1 MRRGAVNDLHSR
13 IKRSLLILLVLVNI
27 STIVA
32 CSQNLHHGLTEEQAN
47 EILVT
52 LDKNGIHGDKVT
64 EEGGETLAFTITVP
78 RRDAA
83 KAWQILRE
91 NNLPRPAARGFSEVF
106 GKTSLIPTAVEEKA
120 LYLQAITGE
129 LAKTIEAINGVVDA
143 RVHVVLPESD
153 VLKQELQGATTPKA
167 AVLIK
172 YRLDRNGNAPFNP
185 EDIRNLVANSIE
197 GLKPADVTVV
207 STAVMADKQ
216 PDMVYVGPLKLSKD
230 SRSPFLYLLGGFF
243 LLFIIVGVML
253 VMSTRNSMSLEKELK
268 KLQAAS
274 AQRAQLAKTAEK

>member
-1 MRRGAVNDLHSR
+1 MNDLLTHL
-13 IKRSLLILLVLVNI
+13 KRSLLIFFVLVNVGL
-27 STIVA
+27 IVA
-32 CSQNLHHGLTEEQAN
+32 CSQNLHHALTEEQAN

-64 EEGGETLAFTITVP
+64 EEGGEVLAFTITVP
-78 RRDAA
+78 RRDSAR
-83 KAWQILRE
+83 AWQILKE
-91 NNLPRPAARGFSEVF
+91 NDLPRPAARGFSEVF

-129 LAKTIEAINGVVDA
+129 LAKTIEAITGVVDA

-185 EDIRNLVANSIE
+185 EDIRNLVSNSIE
-197 GLKPADVTVV
+197 GLKPTDVTVV
-207 STAVMADKQ
+207 STAILPDKQ

-230 SRSPFLYLLGGFF
+230 SREPFLYLLAGFF

-253 VMSTRNSMSLEKELK
+253 VMSTRNSMSLEKEVR
-268 KLQAAS
+268 KLQAGA
-274 AQRAQLAKTAEK
+274 AQRAQLVKTADK

>member
-1 MRRGAVNDLHSR
+1 MIDLFTGV
-13 IKRSLLILLVLVNI
+13 KRSFLILFVFINAATFI
-27 STIVA
+27 A

-47 EILVT
+47 EILVA
-52 LDKNGIHGDKVT
+52 LDKNGIHGEKVA
-64 EEGGETLAFTITVP
+64 EEGGETMTFSVSVGK
-78 RRDAA
+78 RDAA
-83 KAWQILRE
+83 NAWQILKE

-172 YRLDRNGNAPFNP
+172 YRIDRNGNAPFNP

-207 STAVMADKQ
+207 STAVQPDKQ

-230 SRSPFLYLLGGFF
+230 SREPFLYLLAGFF

-253 VMSTRNSMSLEKELK
+253 VMSTRNSMSLEKELR
-268 KLQAAS
+268 KLQAGGV
-274 AQRAQLAKTAEK
+274 QRGQIAKVSEK

>member
-1 MRRGAVNDLHSR
+1 MNDLLIR
-13 IKRSLLILLVLVNI
+13 MKRNLLILFVLLNI
-27 STIVA
+27 GSMIA
-32 CSQNLHHGLTEEQAN
+32 CSQTLHHALTEEQAN
-47 EILVT
+47 EILVV
-52 LDKNGIHGDKVT
+52 LDNNGIHGDKVA
-64 EEGGETLAFTITVP
+64 EEGGETLAFTINVP

-83 KAWQILRE
+83 KAWQILGE

-153 VLKQELQGATTPKA
+153 VLKQELQGPTMPKA

-185 EDIRNLVANSIE
+185 DDIRNLVSNSIE
-197 GLKPADVTVV
+197 GLKPADVSVV
-207 STAVMADKQ
+207 STAVLPDKQ

-230 SRSPFLYLLGGFF
+230 SREPFLYLLAGFF

-253 VMSTRNSMSLEKELK
+253 IMSTRNSMSLEKELR
-268 KLQAAS
+268 KLQAGGA
-274 AQRAQLAKTAEK
+274 AQRNQLPKTAEK

>member
-1 MRRGAVNDLHSR
+1 MKDLLTR
-13 IKRSLLILLVLVNI
+13 MKRNVLILFVLATAGLMI
-27 STIVA
+27 A
-32 CSQNLHHGLTEEQAN
+32 CSQNLHHELTEEQAN
-47 EILVT
+47 EILVA
-52 LDKNGIHGDKVT
+52 LDKNGIHGDKVV
-64 EEGGETLAFTITVP
+64 EEGGETLAFSITVP

-83 KAWQILRE
+83 KAWQILKE
-91 NNLPRPAARGFSEVF
+91 NDLPRPAARGFSEVF

-129 LAKTIEAINGVVDA
+129 LAKTIEAISGVVDA

-153 VLKQELQGATTPKA
+153 VLKQELQGPTMPKA
-167 AVLIK
+167 AVLMK

-207 STAVMADKQ
+207 STAILPDKQ
-216 PDMVYVGPLKLSKD
+216 PDMVFVGPLKLSKD
-230 SRSPFLYLLGGFF
+230 SREPFLYLLAGFF

-253 VMSTRNSMSLEKELK
+253 VMSTRNSMSLEKELR
-268 KLQAAS
+268 KLQAS
-274 AQRAQLAKTAEK
+274 VSQKGQLAKTSEK

>member
-1 MRRGAVNDLHSR
+1 MNDLLNVVKRALR
-13 IKRSLLILLVLVNI
+13 ILVFASAGLIM
-27 STIVA
+27 A

-47 EILVT
+47 EILVA
-52 LDKNGIHGDKVT
+52 LDKNGIHGDKVS
-64 EEGGETLAFTITVP
+64 EEGGETLAFTISVP

-83 KAWQILRE
+83 KAWQILKE

-129 LAKTIEAINGVVDA
+129 LSKTIEAINGVVDA

-153 VLKQELQGATTPKA
+153 ILKQELQGPTTPKA

-172 YRLDRNGNAPFNP
+172 YRLDRNGNAPIAP
-185 EDIRNLVANSIE
+185 EDVRNLVANSIE

-207 STAVMADKQ
+207 STAILPDKQ
-216 PDMVYVGPLKLSKD
+216 PDMIYVGPLKMSKD
-230 SRSPFLYLLGGFF
+230 SRTSFFF
-243 LLFIIVGVML
+243 LMGGLALLFFIVMGML
-253 VMSTRNSMSLEKELK
+253 VMSYVSSASIGKELK
-268 KLQAAS
+268 KLKALE
-274 AQRAQLAKTAEK
+274 AQRGQLAKTSEK